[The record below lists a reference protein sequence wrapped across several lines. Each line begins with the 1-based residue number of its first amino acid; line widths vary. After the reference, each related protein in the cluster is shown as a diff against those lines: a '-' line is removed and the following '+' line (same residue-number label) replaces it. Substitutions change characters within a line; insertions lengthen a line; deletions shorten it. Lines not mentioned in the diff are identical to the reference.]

1 MNTEKNTEKDTEK
14 NRIPETTDV
23 RKAHVFDQT
32 KLLAYLRPRLASLD
46 ADVEIRQFDGGQS
59 NPTFVVGSKNFGSE
73 HQYVVRKKPQGNLLQ
88 SAHLIEREFK
98 VMQALK
104 TTDVAVPLVH
114 LFCEDPDILGTPF
127 YVMDYVPG
135 RVFRDPKLPELS
147 PQERATV
154 YDAMNSMLT
163 KLHKVN
169 WKEVGLADFGKT
181 ENYVARQ
188 IARWS
193 KQYEAAQIDPNPS
206 MDKLMQWLP
215 NNIPAGDAEGLSTTI
230 THGDFRLENLIF
242 APDSL
247 EIQAVLDWELSTLG
261 HPFADLGYNCVVYHL
276 PASIDGLSGIE
287 GLDLRQLGIPDEKTY
302 VETYKVRTDGDI
314 SIDHTFFVIF
324 SLFRLASIVQGVLAR
339 ARQGTASS
347 QKAEQIGALAKPF
360 ANKAWQ
366 LTGAKN

>member
-1 MNTEKNTEKDTEK
+1 MNIEQETEK

-23 RKAHVFDQT
+23 RKAHIFDQA
-32 KLLAYLRPRLASLD
+32 KLLAYLRPRLKYLD
-46 ADVEIRQFDGGQS
+46 GNVEIRQFEGGQS
-59 NPTFVVGSKNFGSE
+59 NPTFVVGGKNLGSE
-73 HQYVVRKKPQGNLLQ
+73 HQYVVRKKPPGNLLQ

-104 TTDVAVPLVH
+104 TTEVAVPTVH

-127 YVMDYVPG
+127 YVMDYIHG
-135 RVFRDPKLPELS
+135 RVFRDPKLPDLN
-147 PQERATV
+147 PQERASV
-154 YDAMNSMLT
+154 YDAMNSMLA

-169 WKEVGLADFGKT
+169 WKEVGLADFGKS

-193 KQYEAAQIDPNPS
+193 KQYEAAKIEPNPS

-215 NNIPAGDAEGLSTTI
+215 QNIPEGDAEGLSTTI

-242 APDSL
+242 ATDSF

-261 HPFADLGYNCVVYHL
+261 HPFSDLGYNCVVYHL
-276 PASIDGLSGIE
+276 PANIDGLSGIE
-287 GLDLRQLGIPDEKTY
+287 GLDLAKLGIPDEKTY
-302 VETYKVRTDGDI
+302 VDAYKERTGSDT
-314 SIDHTFFVIF
+314 SFDHRFFVIF
-324 SLFRLASIVQGVLAR
+324 SLFRLASIVQGVLSR

-360 ANKAWQ
+360 ADKAWQ
-366 LTGAKN
+366 LTNQ